1 MKKLIFLGIIL
12 SLIGW
17 SWAQN
22 ANCYRVY
29 LSNKNNSPFS
39 TDHPEE
45 FLSPR
50 AIAKR
55 TRFNIPITIQD
66 LPVNPSYINQIKAF
80 DPDIRVL
87 ATSKWLNTVVIY
99 CPNPAHL
106 PGIQNLGGVQYLVPV
121 ANWELNPPAKEEQ
134 SQDEILDQKST
145 NSWRNLDYGNSIEQ
159 IAAHRGDLL
168 HDEGFRGEGMLIAVF
183 DAGWNNFNTISYFQ
197 PLYQNGQIW
206 GTYDFVPN
214 LTSVYTGHSHGT
226 SVTSIMASNIDG
238 ELIGTAPEANYFFIR
253 SEIPYCEQLI
263 EEDFWVA
270 AAEMADS
277 LGADVINSSLGYT
290 TFPDFPQGDLTPQD
304 NDGVTGVSS
313 QAATIAGEK
322 GIVVVISAG
331 NEGWSECGFIGRPA
345 DAIDVL
351 SVGAMNKDS
360 IIAPF
365 SSYGPSADGRVKP
378 DITSVGWDTW
388 HVTENGDIMQG
399 SGTSFSGPVIAGLS
413 ACLWQAL
420 PHLSSTEL
428 MQVVREASHLY
439 NNPNIYFGYG
449 IPDFYQAFLDN
460 SVSIFTYPQETVVSA
475 YPNPVADQIT
485 FYSSLGENMSVTL
498 FDYTGRNLGSWRS
511 EDPSL
516 SISLT
521 DFPSGIYLAR
531 VTIGS
536 HTETIKLIK
545 R

>member
-1 MKKLIFLGIIL
+1 MKKLFILGLVL
-12 SLIGW
+12 SAIGW
-17 SWAQN
+17 SWAQD

-39 TDHPEE
+39 TDRPEE
-45 FLSPR
+45 FLSQR

-66 LPVNPSYINQIKAF
+66 LPVNQSYINQIKAF
-80 DPDIRVL
+80 DPNIRVL

-121 ANWELNPPAKEEQ
+121 ANWDLNAPAKENQ
-134 SQDEILDQKST
+134 PQDETPEQ
-145 NSWRNLDYGNSIEQ
+145 NNVNLWDDVDYGNSIDQ
-159 IAAHRGDLL
+159 FAVHRGDLL
-168 HDEGFRGEGMLIAVF
+168 HNEGFRGEGMLIAVF
-183 DAGWNNFNTISYFQ
+183 DAGWNNFDVIPHFQ
-197 PLYQNGQIW
+197 PLFNNGQIW

-214 LTSVYTGHSHGT
+214 LPSVYTGHSHGT
-226 SVTSIMASNIDG
+226 SVTSIMASQIDG

-253 SEIPYCEQLI
+253 SEIPYAEQLI

-277 LGADVINSSLGYT
+277 IGADVINSSLGYT
-290 TFPDFPQGDLTPQD
+290 TFLDFPQGDLTSQD

-313 QAATIAGEK
+313 QAATIAGQK

-331 NEGWSECGFIGRPA
+331 NEGWSEWGFISRPA

-351 SVGAMNKDS
+351 SVGAMSKDS
-360 IIAPF
+360 VIAPF

-388 HVTENGDIMQG
+388 HVTEYGDIMQG
-399 SGTSFSGPVIAGLS
+399 NGTSFSGPVIAGLS

-439 NNPNIYFGYG
+439 NNPNINFGYG
-449 IPDFYQAFLDN
+449 IPDFYQAYLDN
-460 SVSIFTYPQETVVSA
+460 SVSIFTYPQQTFVSA

-485 FYSSLGENMSVTL
+485 FYSSLEEEMSITL
-498 FDYTGRNLGSWRS
+498 FDFTGRNLGSWNS
-511 EDPSL
+511 QDPSL
-516 SISLT
+516 SISLA
-521 DFPSGIYLAR
+521 DFPLGIYLAR
-531 VTIGS
+531 VTIGN
-536 HTETIKLIK
+536 HTEIIKLIK

>member
-1 MKKLIFLGIIL
+1 MKKLFILGLIL
-12 SLIGW
+12 SAIGW
-17 SWAQN
+17 SWAQD

-39 TDHPEE
+39 TDRPEE
-45 FLSPR
+45 FLSQR

-66 LPVNPSYINQIKAF
+66 LPVNQSYINQIKAF
-80 DPDIRVL
+80 DPNIRVL

-121 ANWELNPPAKEEQ
+121 ANWDLNAPAKENQ
-134 SQDEILDQKST
+134 PQDETPEQ
-145 NSWRNLDYGNSIEQ
+145 NNVNLWDDVDYGNSIDQ
-159 IAAHRGDLL
+159 FAVHRGDLL
-168 HDEGFRGEGMLIAVF
+168 HNEGFRGEGMLIAVF
-183 DAGWNNFNTISYFQ
+183 DAGWNNFDVIPHFQ
-197 PLYQNGQIW
+197 PLFNNGQIW

-214 LTSVYTGHSHGT
+214 LPSVYTGHSHGT
-226 SVTSIMASNIDG
+226 SVTSIMASQIDG

-253 SEIPYCEQLI
+253 SEIPYAEQLI

-277 LGADVINSSLGYT
+277 IGADVINSSLGYT
-290 TFPDFPQGDLTPQD
+290 TFLDFPQGDLTSQD

-313 QAATIAGEK
+313 QAATIAGQK

-331 NEGWSECGFIGRPA
+331 NEGWSEWGFISRPA

-351 SVGAMNKDS
+351 SVGAMSKDS
-360 IIAPF
+360 VIAPF

-388 HVTENGDIMQG
+388 HVTEYGDIMQG
-399 SGTSFSGPVIAGLS
+399 NGTSFSGPVIAGLS

-439 NNPNIYFGYG
+439 NNPNINFGYG
-449 IPDFYQAFLDN
+449 IPDFYQAYLDN
-460 SVSIFTYPQETVVSA
+460 SVSIFTYPQQTFVSA

-485 FYSSLGENMSVTL
+485 FYSSLEEEMSITL
-498 FDYTGRNLGSWRS
+498 FDFTGRNLGSWNS
-511 EDPSL
+511 QDPSL
-516 SISLT
+516 SISLA
-521 DFPSGIYLAR
+521 DFPLGIYLAR
-531 VTIGS
+531 VTIGN
-536 HTETIKLIK
+536 HTEIIKLIK

>member
-1 MKKLIFLGIIL
+1 MKKLFILGLVL
-12 SLIGW
+12 SAIGW
-17 SWAQN
+17 SWAQD

-39 TDHPEE
+39 TDRPEE
-45 FLSPR
+45 FLSQR

-66 LPVNPSYINQIKAF
+66 LPVNQSYINQIKAF
-80 DPDIRVL
+80 DPNIRVL

-121 ANWELNPPAKEEQ
+121 ANWDLNAPAKENQ
-134 SQDEILDQKST
+134 PQDETPEQ
-145 NSWRNLDYGNSIEQ
+145 NNVNLWDDVDYGNSIDQ
-159 IAAHRGDLL
+159 FAVHRGDLL
-168 HDEGFRGEGMLIAVF
+168 HNEGFRGEGMLIAVF
-183 DAGWNNFNTISYFQ
+183 DAGWNNFDVIPHFQ
-197 PLYQNGQIW
+197 PLFNNGQIW

-214 LTSVYTGHSHGT
+214 LPSVYTGHSHGT
-226 SVTSIMASNIDG
+226 SVTSIMASQIDG

-253 SEIPYCEQLI
+253 SEIPYAELLI

-277 LGADVINSSLGYT
+277 IGADVINSSLGYT
-290 TFPDFPQGDLTPQD
+290 TFPDFPQGDLTSQD

-313 QAATIAGEK
+313 QAATIAGQK

-331 NEGWSECGFIGRPA
+331 NEGWSEWGFISRPA

-351 SVGAMNKDS
+351 SVGAMSKDS
-360 IIAPF
+360 VIAPF

-388 HVTENGDIMQG
+388 HVTEYGDIMQG
-399 SGTSFSGPVIAGLS
+399 NGTSFSGPVIAGLS

-439 NNPNIYFGYG
+439 NNPNINFGYG
-449 IPDFYQAFLDN
+449 IPDFYQAYLDN
-460 SVSIFTYPQETVVSA
+460 SVSIFTYPQQTFVSA

-485 FYSSLGENMSVTL
+485 FYSSLEEEMSITL
-498 FDYTGRNLGSWRS
+498 FDFTGRNLGSWNS
-511 EDPSL
+511 QDPSL
-516 SISLT
+516 SISLA
-521 DFPSGIYLAR
+521 DFPLGIYLAR
-531 VTIGS
+531 VTIGN
-536 HTETIKLIK
+536 HTEIIKLIK

>member
-1 MKKLIFLGIIL
+1 MKKLFILGLVL
-12 SLIGW
+12 SAIGW
-17 SWAQN
+17 SWAQD

-39 TDHPEE
+39 TDRPEE
-45 FLSPR
+45 FLSQR

-66 LPVNPSYINQIKAF
+66 LPVNQSYINQIKAF
-80 DPDIRVL
+80 DPNIRVL

-121 ANWELNPPAKEEQ
+121 ANWDLNAPAKENQ
-134 SQDEILDQKST
+134 PQDETPEQ
-145 NSWRNLDYGNSIEQ
+145 NNVNLWDDVDYGNSIDQ
-159 IAAHRGDLL
+159 FAVHRGDLL
-168 HDEGFRGEGMLIAVF
+168 HNEGFRGEGMLIAVF
-183 DAGWNNFNTISYFQ
+183 DAGWNNFDVIPHFQ
-197 PLYQNGQIW
+197 PLFNNGQIW

-214 LTSVYTGHSHGT
+214 LPSVYTGHSHGT
-226 SVTSIMASNIDG
+226 SVTSIMASQIDG

-253 SEIPYCEQLI
+253 SEIPYAEQLI

-277 LGADVINSSLGYT
+277 IGADVINSSLGYT
-290 TFPDFPQGDLTPQD
+290 TFPDFPQGDLTSQD

-313 QAATIAGEK
+313 QAATIAGQK

-331 NEGWSECGFIGRPA
+331 NEGWSEWGFISRPA

-351 SVGAMNKDS
+351 SVGAMSKDS
-360 IIAPF
+360 VIAPF

-388 HVTENGDIMQG
+388 HVTEYGDIMQG
-399 SGTSFSGPVIAGLS
+399 NGTSFSGPVIAGLS

-428 MQVVREASHLY
+428 MQVVREVSHLY
-439 NNPNIYFGYG
+439 NNPNINFGYG
-449 IPDFYQAFLDN
+449 IPDFYQAYLDN
-460 SVSIFTYPQETVVSA
+460 SVSIFTYPQQTFVSA

-485 FYSSLGENMSVTL
+485 FYSSLEEEMSITL
-498 FDYTGRNLGSWRS
+498 FDFTGRNLGSWNS
-511 EDPSL
+511 QDPSL
-516 SISLT
+516 SISLA
-521 DFPSGIYLAR
+521 DFPLEF
-531 VTIGS
+531 T
-536 HTETIKLIK
+536 
-545 R
+545 

>member
-1 MKKLIFLGIIL
+1 MKKLFIVGLIL
-12 SLIGW
+12 SAIGW
-17 SWAQN
+17 GWAQD

-39 TDHPEE
+39 TDRPEE
-45 FLSPR
+45 FLSQR

-66 LPVNPSYINQIKAF
+66 LPVNQSYINQIKAF
-80 DPDIRVL
+80 DPNIRVL

-121 ANWELNPPAKEEQ
+121 ANWDLNAPAKENQ
-134 SQDEILDQKST
+134 PQDETPEQ
-145 NSWRNLDYGNSIEQ
+145 NNVNLWDDVDYGNSIDQ
-159 IAAHRGDLL
+159 FAVHRGDLL
-168 HDEGFRGEGMLIAVF
+168 HEEGFRGEGMLIAVF
-183 DAGWNNFNTISYFQ
+183 DAGWNNFDVIPHFQ
-197 PLYQNGQIW
+197 PLFNNGQIW

-214 LTSVYTGHSHGT
+214 LPSVYTGHSHGT
-226 SVTSIMASNIDG
+226 SVTSIMASQIDG

-253 SEIPYCEQLI
+253 SEIPYAEQLI

-277 LGADVINSSLGYT
+277 IGADVINSSLGYT
-290 TFPDFPQGDLTPQD
+290 TFPDFPQGDLTSQD

-313 QAATIAGEK
+313 QAATIAGQK

-331 NEGWSECGFIGRPA
+331 NEGWSEWGFISRPA

-351 SVGAMNKDS
+351 SVGAMSKDS
-360 IIAPF
+360 VIAPF

-388 HVTENGDIMQG
+388 HVTEYGDIMQG
-399 SGTSFSGPVIAGLS
+399 DGTSFSGPVIAGLS

-439 NNPNIYFGYG
+439 NNPNINFGYG
-449 IPDFYQAFLDN
+449 IPDFYQAYLDN
-460 SVSIFTYPQETVVSA
+460 SVSIFTYPQQTFVSA

-485 FYSSLGENMSVTL
+485 FYSSLEEEMSITL
-498 FDYTGRNLGSWRS
+498 FDFTGRNLGSWNS
-511 EDPSL
+511 QDPSL
-516 SISLT
+516 SISLA

-531 VTIGS
+531 VTIGN
-536 HTETIKLIK
+536 HTEIIKLIK